1 MSITS
6 TQRGIGFAIL
16 AASVYALVPN
26 FARLAFLHGVP
37 PLETV
42 TVRTL
47 AVVVLLGLASLWR
60 GLRLQIPAK
69 ARGAFLAQSIATF
82 LVSGCYLASLQYLSV
97 GLSVVIFF
105 TFPVLIA
112 LSSTLVEGRNPPLLL
127 YAMTLLA
134 FAGLVTAIG
143 PEVSKFNPL
152 GLLLAGLA
160 AFGCVLQFFSG
171 RALGR
176 HVDPTVGGTL
186 VHLAI
191 LPFVLL
197 AAYVTGDG
205 QIAIVATGLSTTALT
220 AVALVGFAYCAA
232 YFFHMSSVK
241 QAPASI
247 VAPYFNLEPLVTT
260 LLAVWLLGENLSINH
275 IIGGMMIL
283 VALVVSGLAV
293 ERKQLS

>member
-1 MSITS
+1 MATT

-16 AASVYALVPN
+16 AASIYALVPN
-26 FARLAFLHGVP
+26 FARLAFLNGVP
-37 PLETV
+37 ALETV

-47 AVVVLLGLASLWR
+47 AVVVFLGLAAKWR
-60 GLRLQIPAK
+60 GLQLQIPGA
-69 ARGAFLAQSIATF
+69 AGGAFMAQAIATF
-82 LVSGCYLASLQYLSV
+82 LVSSCYLASLQYLSV

-112 LSSTLVEGRNPPLLL
+112 LSSTLIEGRKPPMLL

-143 PEVSKFNPL
+143 PELSDINPL
-152 GLLLAGLA
+152 GLLLAALA
-160 AFGCVLQFFSG
+160 AVGCVLQFFSG

-197 AAYVTGDG
+197 ATYVTGNG
-205 QIAIVATGLSTTALT
+205 KIAILSDALSAFALF
-220 AVALVGFAYCAA
+220 AVLLVGLAYSAA
-232 YFFHMSSVK
+232 YFLHMSSVK

-247 VAPYFNLEPLVTT
+247 VAPYFNLEPMIST
-260 LLAVWLLGENLSINH
+260 LLAVLLLGESLSTSH
-275 IIGGMMIL
+275 IIGGLMIL
-283 VALVVSGLAV
+283 VALIVSGFAT
-293 ERKQLS
+293 ERKILT